1 MITIK
6 ARINLSQSGGTIS
19 SISSNINGNNI
30 SVDLSEVL
38 GKKSVTVGNPFILG
52 KSKLGSSAT
61 YADNLPYLISRQ
73 LSNSYGYFT
82 NPYTIT
88 VNGIGITQFIIA
100 FDTTN
105 RGFPKRIIV
114 DDKEEFIIDDDP
126 IQEIIVDRANSHTIT
141 IDTWNKPNSPLI
153 ITGIYADIDIEI
165 DRNNLLS
172 FNSDMSDRS
181 NIQYPTYGIVSNRAD
196 IAFSDY
202 NEQILDLITQ
212 KLLHSGIEITVKM
225 DNDILNEQEQIC
237 LMYIQS
243 LSYDSNNRRVDMS
256 LQDRL
261 VEWQD
266 INVSAIYYT
275 PTVSQ
280 PQTAEWFYKQLWA
293 TTKSNLYDI
302 LSFEELDSDT
312 KNVLSNTTIEYPLL
326 ESSNL
331 WDEWDK
337 LCELCLLHIWQ
348 DSKGKIVVKYSGA
361 E

>member
-6 ARINLSQSGGTIS
+6 ARINLSENGGTIS

-30 SVDLSEVL
+30 SADLSEVL
-38 GKKSVTVGNPFILG
+38 GKKSVAVGNPFILG
-52 KSKLGSSAT
+52 KSKLGSGAT
-61 YADNLPYLISRQ
+61 YADNLPYLLSRQ
-73 LSNSYGYFT
+73 LSNSNGEFA

-88 VNGIGITQFIIA
+88 VNGNNITQFIIS
-100 FDTTN
+100 FDTKN
-105 RGFPKRIIV
+105 GAFPKKIIV
-114 DDKEEFIIDDDP
+114 DGEEVRVDDDAMW
-126 IQEIIVDRANSHTIT
+126 EIVVDKASSHTIT
-141 IDTWNKPNSPLI
+141 ISNWNKPNSPLI
-153 ITGIYADIDIEI
+153 ITRIYADMDIEI

-196 IAFSDY
+196 ISFSDY
-202 NEQILDLITQ
+202 DEQVLDLITQ
-212 KLLHSGIEITVKM
+212 KLLHSGIEISVKV
-225 DNDILNEQEQIC
+225 DNDILNEQEQVC

-243 LSYDSNNRRVDMS
+243 LSYDSDNRRVDMS

-275 PTVSQ
+275 PTVST
-280 PQTAEWFYKQLWA
+280 PKTAEWFYRQLYN

-302 LSFEELDSDT
+302 FSFEELDSET
-312 KNVLSNTTIEYPLL
+312 KNVLTNTTIEYPLL
-326 ESSNL
+326 ESSSL
-331 WDEWDK
+331 WDEWTK

-348 DSKGKIVVKYSGA
+348 DSQGKIVVKYSGA